1 MSHRPESNHCPT
13 KRSHLSAE
21 PSVPASGTDNSRSRL
36 TVKVFHCL
44 MYRLLFHKPMRHLV
58 WSISCCWFKRICS
71 KCLTVSVSN
80 RFFHRRTRPEGLHG
94 HNPWESRQI
103 FVHGFFG
110 QYDPTI
116 ISAGDQNAQRLHT
129 FFQLVHGFSN

>member
-80 RFFHRRTRPEGLHG
+80 RFFHRRTRPEGGPVLHR
-94 HNPWESRQI
+94 PLRTLDRQ
-103 FVHGFFG
+103 
-110 QYDPTI
+110 Q
-116 ISAGDQNAQRLHT
+116 
-129 FFQLVHGFSN
+129 

>member
-80 RFFHRRTRPEGLHG
+80 RFFHRRTRPEGLHVLMCPCPARG
-94 HNPWESRQI
+94 R
-103 FVHGFFG
+103 GG
-110 QYDPTI
+110 
-116 ISAGDQNAQRLHT
+116 AGERPGDALLARRRFLERL
-129 FFQLVHGFSN
+129 